1 VKPIF
6 FTAITKSRK
15 SQERRGGTLTMQVCD
30 AMKFLR
36 IAAVP
41 VISVIIG
48 VPAFVSAQAPS
59 KPSTAPA
66 TPALPPIQLQTYTA
80 PDQSASVGVPA
91 GWKVAGAQQTNIELS
106 GPQGEVIDLGE
117 GFIAHDGPF
126 QAGQTGPDGS
136 NMSMPYSAKLSDKLT
151 MVFQQRAALNGN
163 PAPQIKFLY
172 AAPLQSLPAG
182 FQCGV
187 FAISASGIA
196 TPGDALGIFCSLPED
211 RLQFFKNFLTF
222 GFAPTA
228 IAPKDAPTVVAV
240 IKSFKIPSTWLQKK
254 FALFTAPASAS
265 PVQGPGDPAE
275 VQMYLNAMQEQ
286 QNVIDHGASC
296 VDAGL
301 VGPNSFGQ
309 AVSCG
314 YLP

>member
-1 VKPIF
+1 M
-6 FTAITKSRK
+6 
-15 SQERRGGTLTMQVCD
+15 RRFA

-36 IAAVP
+36 FLRFAAVP
-41 VISVIIG
+41 VISIVIG
-48 VPAFVSAQAPS
+48 APAVVCAQAQGT
-59 KPSTAPA
+59 PSTAPA
-66 TPALPPIQLQTYTA
+66 APPVQLQTYTA
-80 PDQSASVGVPA
+80 PDRSASAGVPA
-91 GWKVAGAQQTNIELS
+91 GWKVAGAAQTNIILS

-126 QAGQTGPDGS
+126 QLGQTGPDGS
-136 NMSMPYSAKLSDKLT
+136 NMSMPYTAKLTDKLT
-151 MVFQQRAALNGN
+151 MVFEQRAALNGN

-172 AAPLQSLPAG
+172 GAPLQSLPAG

-187 FAISASGIA
+187 FVIAVSGIA

-211 RLQFFKNFLTF
+211 RLHFYKNFLIF
-222 GFAPTA
+222 GSAPTA
-228 IAPKDAPTVVAV
+228 IAPKDAPTVAAV
-240 IKSFKIPSTWLQKK
+240 IKSYKVPPAWLQKK

-265 PVQGPGDPAE
+265 PQGPGDPAE

-286 QNVIDHGASC
+286 QQVIDHGASC

-314 YLP
+314 YLTF